1 MREKLKEFA
10 KNSSVKNSAIL
21 MVGTG
26 ISQIIPVL
34 FSPFLARIY
43 SPGSFGD
50 LAIFVAISV
59 ISAIIATGLYEYAI
73 VLPKEDTDAL
83 HIVCIIVILAVVFSL
98 ISLVSI
104 LILRSFKE
112 INTFYLYLPF
122 SIFCTVTFNILSS
135 WYNRYKLYKQ
145 LNVLR
150 IMQTVLIVGGSFFF
164 YKNTNGLIYGY
175 LLGGIFSLLIFFIL
189 FVNKLKDINVDL
201 LKTNAIEYKKFPLVI
216 MPSSVIN
223 TFSSYAP
230 VFFIK
235 NYFSSHT
242 LGSYSMS
249 ARVLTAPVSVISTAI
264 GQVYFKNI
272 SDYHNED
279 KEQLLKKHF
288 FSTLKILSF
297 LSLLIF
303 LPLFF
308 LGEDLMLL
316 VFGSKWGEAG
326 KYVEIIA
333 LSSMIKFIVSP
344 LSMLLIVKKQLNK
357 VARWQ
362 TMYFFTTITIFFI
375 GSFYSITNLLWFYVI
390 HETILYVIY
399 YFIIYSSFD
408 KVNK

>member
-1 MREKLKEFA
+1 
-10 KNSSVKNSAIL
+10 
-21 MVGTG
+21 
-26 ISQIIPVL
+26 
-34 FSPFLARIY
+34 
-43 SPGSFGD
+43 
-50 LAIFVAISV
+50 
-59 ISAIIATGLYEYAI
+59 
-73 VLPKEDTDAL
+73 
-83 HIVCIIVILAVVFSL
+83 
-98 ISLVSI
+98 
-104 LILRSFKE
+104 
-112 INTFYLYLPF
+112 
-122 SIFCTVTFNILSS
+122 
-135 WYNRYKLYKQ
+135 
-145 LNVLR
+145 
-150 IMQTVLIVGGSFFF
+150 
-164 YKNTNGLIYGY
+164 
-175 LLGGIFSLLIFFIL
+175 
-189 FVNKLKDINVDL
+189 
-201 LKTNAIEYKKFPLVI
+201 
-216 MPSSVIN
+216 
-223 TFSSYAP
+223 
-230 VFFIK
+230 
-235 NYFSSHT
+235 
-242 LGSYSMS
+242 MS

-408 KVNK
+408 KVKK